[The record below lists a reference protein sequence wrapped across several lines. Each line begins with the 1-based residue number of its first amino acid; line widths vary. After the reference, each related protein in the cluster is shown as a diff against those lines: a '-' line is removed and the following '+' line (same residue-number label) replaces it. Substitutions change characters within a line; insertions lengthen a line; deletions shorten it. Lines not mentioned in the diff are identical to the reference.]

1 MDVSTSSPF
10 NNSSHWHSRS
20 DVEWS
25 VHFKAEIFVHSLG
38 YYILDL
44 VSIDDLPSLV
54 GTVVS
59 IPCDDLSS
67 FLISSTMDIKA
78 LSVLD
83 IDEVLIFISEDL
95 PPS

>member
-1 MDVSTSSPF
+1 
-10 NNSSHWHSRS
+10 
-20 DVEWS
+20 
-25 VHFKAEIFVHSLG
+25 
-38 YYILDL
+38 
-44 VSIDDLPSLV
+44 
-54 GTVVS
+54 VS

-67 FLISSTMDIKA
+67 FLISCTMDIKA